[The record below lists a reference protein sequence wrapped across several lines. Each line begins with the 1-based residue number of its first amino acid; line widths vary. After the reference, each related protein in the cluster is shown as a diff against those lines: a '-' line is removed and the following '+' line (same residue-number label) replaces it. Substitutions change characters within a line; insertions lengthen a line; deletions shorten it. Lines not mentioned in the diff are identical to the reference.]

1 MGVVARCARSTQLGD
16 VVRLGL
22 QNRSGDG
29 TVVPATEAGDL
40 SVESAALDRQA
51 GGVGGRRAGSSA
63 TYRFDRL
70 GWVGVGLL
78 LVQGLG
84 MLAWSTLLWHRFA
97 LTLDYSAYYQAWW
110 LIAHGH
116 LDPFSTIV
124 GVPFWQ
130 NNLELFMWPL
140 ALIGVVLSHVPA
152 LLWLQDAC
160 LVGAEL
166 VAWRWM
172 LEETTILRGLL
183 GRVIAG
189 IGLVLLLANPW
200 AWWSISFD
208 FHMEVVALPFALLA
222 AYDLAHE
229 RRRMW
234 LWVLVTLLCGD
245 AETTWVVGLGVGALV
260 AGRRWRGKGV
270 VLIVL
275 GVGWVLLSTSIH
287 GDRGGSLIGAYGYL
301 VGPVVS
307 TEPSLSTLVLHVV
320 THPGEVLTELW
331 RHHVDT
337 LANLAPGGLI
347 GIANPWVLG
356 FAIPVVLATDLF
368 QGNRF
373 AQPLFQ
379 SILLYVIVPLGTVLV
394 LARLVRRWRRVALGL
409 GALTVANALAWS
421 AIFGPQIPGTW
432 LLVTGPSAAVLARAE
447 ALIPPSAEVIASQG
461 VSGRFSDRLLLYPV
475 RLPSQRF
482 PLRSRDTWWVVAP
495 SVGIETESTVAGAAL
510 VAELAGVLHAHLV
523 LHGAGIWIF
532 HWVAPAGRHSVAVAK
547 TPTEVKAWLF
557 AGTVG
562 TPLLNGPPSSWRAAS
577 TGHAGYVVNGDYW
590 REPPG
595 DYEATVTLASSG
607 PVKVAVLNATGNVVL
622 AHRSLASTNGLE
634 TISMPVP
641 ATHAYPQH
649 PFQGLGPFHVEFIP
663 QPPGDLLVVQV
674 WSSGRGRVDVQK
686 VGIHRAG

>member
-1 MGVVARCARSTQLGD
+1 MSVTGAD
-16 VVRLGL
+16 K
-22 QNRSGDG
+22 
-29 TVVPATEAGDL
+29 P
-40 SVESAALDRQA
+40 SVETPGFPSCA
-51 GGVGGRRAGSSA
+51 GGAGERRAA
-63 TYRFDRL
+63 RTYPFDRL
-70 GWVGVGLL
+70 GWIGVGLL
-78 LVQGLG
+78 LLQGVG

-97 LTLDYSAYYQAWW
+97 LTFDYSAYYQAWW

-116 LDPFSTIV
+116 LDPFNTIV
-124 GVPFWQ
+124 AVPFWQ

-140 ALIGVVLSHVPA
+140 ALIEVVLSHGPA
-152 LLWLQDAC
+152 LLSHGPELLWLQDAC
-160 LVGAEL
+160 LVGAEV

-172 LEETTILRGLL
+172 REETARLAGLQ
-183 GRVIAG
+183 GRLLAG
-189 IGLVLLLANPW
+189 IGLVLLVANPW

-229 RRRMW
+229 RRRTW
-234 LWVLVTLLCGD
+234 IWVVITLLCGD
-245 AETTWVVGLGVGALV
+245 AETTWVVGLGLGALV

-275 GVGWVLLSTSIH
+275 GVGWVLLSASIH

-307 TEPSLSTLVLHVV
+307 TEPSLSTLALHVL
-320 THPGEVLTELW
+320 THPGEVLAELW
-331 RHHVDT
+331 GHRVDA

-347 GIANPWVLG
+347 GVANPWILG
-356 FAIPVVLATDLF
+356 FAVPVVLATDLI

-394 LARLVRRWRRVALGL
+394 LVRLFRRWRRVALGL

-421 AIFGPQIPGTW
+421 AIFGPEIPATW
-432 LLVTGPSAAVLARAE
+432 LLVPGPSAAVLAKAE
-447 ALIPPSAEVIASQG
+447 ALIPPSAEVVASQG

-475 RLPSQRF
+475 RLPSQPI
-482 PLRSRDTWWVVAP
+482 PLRSRDTWWIVAP

-510 VAELAGVLHAHLV
+510 AAELAGMPHAHLA
-523 LHGAGIWIF
+523 LHGAGVWIF
-532 HWVAPAGRHSVAVAK
+532 HWVAPSGRRSITVAR

-557 AGTVG
+557 AGTAG
-562 TPLLNGPPSSWRAAS
+562 TPLLNGPASSWRAAS
-577 TGHAGYVVNGDYW
+577 TGHAGYVVSGDYW
-590 REPPG
+590 LEPPG
-595 DYEATVTLASSG
+595 DYEASVTLAASG
-607 PVKVAVLNATGNVVL
+607 PVKIEVLNATGNAVL
-622 AHRSLASTNGLE
+622 AHRSLSSTNGSE

-649 PFQGLGPFHVEFIP
+649 PFQGLGPFHVEFIRH
-663 QPPGDLLVVQV
+663 PGNLLVVQV
-674 WSSGRGRVDVQK
+674 WSSGHGRVDVQK
-686 VGIHRAG
+686 VGIHRVD